1 MDLVRRERGRWD
13 ARTEI
18 RTTIRVVA
26 ILAKARGR
34 ALTYVVMT
42 GSRGFDREVR
52 SRSKDR

>member
-26 ILAKARGR
+26 ILAKAR
-34 ALTYVVMT
+34 ALAYMVMT
-42 GSRGFDREVR
+42 GS
-52 SRSKDR
+52 SK

>member
-13 ARTEI
+13 AQTEI

-34 ALTYVVMT
+34 ALAYVVMT
-42 GSRGFDREVR
+42 GSWGFGM
-52 SRSKDR
+52 